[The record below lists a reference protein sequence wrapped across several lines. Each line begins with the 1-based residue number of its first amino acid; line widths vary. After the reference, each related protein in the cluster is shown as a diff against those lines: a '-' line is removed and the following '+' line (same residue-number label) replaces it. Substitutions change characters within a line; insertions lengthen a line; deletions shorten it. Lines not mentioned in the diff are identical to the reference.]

1 MNLVKNAIILE
12 TKKRLFSN
20 LTGGHSSL
28 FRGSGVEFRDLQ
40 EYNTSDSARHINW
53 KKSSKSKVYVN
64 SFEADRELNIVL
76 VYLNSGSLDFAGK
89 KQKAIEALTAL
100 SFASIESKESLSTI
114 FFNQK
119 EQKFFKPSRKRVAVD
134 INFEVSSSVNY
145 QGEIDYKMLENYILH
160 TIKKR
165 SLIFII
171 GDFLDEVNLQTISL
185 IHEVYA
191 VIIRAKEEEN
201 LELLG
206 ELNIVD
212 KNSQSQSLLNINKSS
227 QKVYNKLFKKHDIRL
242 FRHFNSCQINYTK
255 VYNSSNTISK
265 LKELTNG

>member
-20 LTGGHSSL
+20 LAGAHSSL

-64 SFEADRELNIVL
+64 SFQADRELNIVL
-76 VYLNSGSLDFAGK
+76 LYLNSGSLDFAGK
-89 KQKAIEALTAL
+89 KQKAIEALTAI

-119 EQKFFKPSRKRVAVD
+119 EQKFFAPSKKRAIIDLNFD
-134 INFEVSSSVNY
+134 IANSVKY
-145 QGEIDYKMLENYILH
+145 QSEIDYKMLENYILH
-160 TIKKR
+160 SIKKR
-165 SLIFII
+165 SIIFII

-212 KNSQSQSLLNINKSS
+212 KNSQSQALLNINKSS
-227 QKVYNKLFKKHDIRL
+227 QKIYNKLFKEQENRL
-242 FRHFNSCQINYTK
+242 FKHFNDCQINYTK
-255 VYNSSNTISK
+255 VYNNSNTISK
-265 LKELTNG
+265 LKELING